1 MRRLEKQT
9 GFCETEEKRWGIVLF
24 VALVA
29 LVLLGGRVSLGGEM
43 WSVPGGV
50 VEEGLDS
57 DALGGGGD
65 GHFRRRFDGEGG
77 GVGAGRWVGG

>member
-1 MRRLEKQT
+1 M
-9 GFCETEEKRWGIVLF
+9 
-24 VALVA
+24 
-29 LVLLGGRVSLGGEM
+29 SLGGEM